1 MKKTFYLE
9 GERITLKRA
18 KELLGERKYKRFTE
32 RSKAI
37 FLSMPNRS
45 AMCFPPMKKAPSRV
59 RSVLSFYM
67 APSPGGITL
76 RSIVLGL
83 NSTISLAAL
92 RA

>member
-37 FLSMPNRS
+37 FLSNPTADIRC
-45 AMCFPPMKKAPSRV
+45 AT
-59 RSVLSFYM
+59 
-67 APSPGGITL
+67 GQGILT
-76 RSIVLGL
+76 VYFHVD
-83 NSTISLAAL
+83 
-92 RA
+92 